1 MPPAA
6 ATPPRPAVPSAPA
19 QEEPQMS
26 DTGEEALPTVE
37 ASRVRG
43 QGLHPGGGVHTLAS
57 DRSPEAG
64 DEDLRHL
71 RSSSFLS

>member
-1 MPPAA
+1 
-6 ATPPRPAVPSAPA
+6 
-19 QEEPQMS
+19 MS